1 MDDKD
6 DKKQGFRMKKTLE
19 LTPIEILYLIPGH
32 VCVVNKPPDV
42 FIEKCKGNEGV
53 TAIDMTKEALK
64 QKGYDH
70 SYFHFINRLDFA
82 TSGVMVFGL
91 SRIAA
96 GVGTE
101 CFANRRARKVYVAI
115 VEGHVPESWDR
126 GIYIDSPLAQSPK
139 SDFLQ
144 VLGSESNP
152 GKTCLTQV
160 LAVQRGTL
168 GNEKVSKVLIWIR
181 SGRRHQIRVHLSKAG
196 HPIVGDATYGA
207 GYPLAN
213 SSRMALHAWK
223 LSMDLRSSTRNQR
236 KRKNEDAQKF
246 GPVAVEAKD
255 PFKSMI
261 QPMKDS
267 NEKKQL
273 ELSER
278 LKWVSLPPQEP
289 SINFPAIFRPQH
301 LAKYRS
307 TTIVFISDGK
317 QGELNALLHN
327 SRKGDTI
334 KGRWVN
340 GFSILSEREKPMISK
355 ARRATDFDSADL
367 CSSIYENN
375 SIVQEYI
382 DLAYGRSKSKILNR
396 MEFGRNL
403 RECRDGICCI
413 NVLNSPSP
421 SCSGDIFYFI
431 YVPPSVV
438 ELIDTKSHVS
448 RNQKLVGLEWVPFP
462 LNVHSHTPKNST
474 QSRLYVKIGG
484 KNMQVNPNLA
494 AAMGWETKF
503 AELAKVSKSTGED
516 VVGTVSSLLGGAIT
530 SYKSNSP
537 VKVKPLVRSWEFDR
551 CNPKLLSLQKV
562 RPRVPTGMTV
572 KP

>member
-1 MDDKD
+1 MSFGETLHRPALRTSERDRRCSQRANLQMSSILGIVLISVCALFIPNSSKRRLGYSPEPVVEGASRWSSERRTLPEHMLQRRGHKGFRPIFDSFTSAVGGGISGRPAYESTRDATRTGKAFAKAGGASGDAVSNKSTSRTTRGRPGDMDDKD

-278 LKWVSLPPQEP
+278 LKW
-289 SINFPAIFRPQH
+289 
-301 LAKYRS
+301 
-307 TTIVFISDGK
+307 
-317 QGELNALLHN
+317 
-327 SRKGDTI
+327 
-334 KGRWVN
+334 
-340 GFSILSEREKPMISK
+340 
-355 ARRATDFDSADL
+355 
-367 CSSIYENN
+367 
-375 SIVQEYI
+375 
-382 DLAYGRSKSKILNR
+382 
-396 MEFGRNL
+396 
-403 RECRDGICCI
+403 
-413 NVLNSPSP
+413 
-421 SCSGDIFYFI
+421 
-431 YVPPSVV
+431 
-438 ELIDTKSHVS
+438 
-448 RNQKLVGLEWVPFP
+448 
-462 LNVHSHTPKNST
+462 
-474 QSRLYVKIGG
+474 
-484 KNMQVNPNLA
+484 
-494 AAMGWETKF
+494 
-503 AELAKVSKSTGED
+503 
-516 VVGTVSSLLGGAIT
+516 
-530 SYKSNSP
+530 
-537 VKVKPLVRSWEFDR
+537 
-551 CNPKLLSLQKV
+551 
-562 RPRVPTGMTV
+562 
-572 KP
+572 